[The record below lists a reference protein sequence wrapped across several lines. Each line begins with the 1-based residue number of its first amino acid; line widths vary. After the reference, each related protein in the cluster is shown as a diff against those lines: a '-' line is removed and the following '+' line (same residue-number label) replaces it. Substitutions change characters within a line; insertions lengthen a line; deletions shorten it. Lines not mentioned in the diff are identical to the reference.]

1 MRKVKRLLM
10 PMLACSLLC
19 LLCGCSNLSLGER
32 AIVKAI
38 YLDGVPGKYTA
49 SLVVFTCEPTTERGG
64 ENLFRHGRRDWR
76 SIRGSGTG
84 TGEGTLLCTE

>member
-1 MRKVKRLLM
+1 MRKIKRLLM

-38 YLDGVPGKYTA
+38 YLDDVPGKYTA
-49 SLVVFTCEPTTERGG
+49 SLVVFTCEPQQTPPRQK
-64 ENLFRHGRRDWR
+64 GRRKFIPPR
-76 SIRGSGTG
+76 KKR
-84 TGEGTLLCTE
+84 LAKH

>member
-1 MRKVKRLLM
+1 MRKIKRLLM

-19 LLCGCSNLSLGER
+19 LLCGCSNLSLGQR

-49 SLVVFTCEPTTERGG
+49 SLVVFTCEPTTDTASAKG
-64 ENLFRHGRRDWR
+64 EAKIY
-76 SIRGSGTG
+76 SATEEEI
-84 TGEGTLLCTE
+84 GEALEAA

>member
-38 YLDGVPGKYTA
+38 YLDGVPG
-49 SLVVFTCEPTTERGG
+49 
-64 ENLFRHGRRDWR
+64 
-76 SIRGSGTG
+76 
-84 TGEGTLLCTE
+84 